1 MEMLPWNDID
11 IAKIG
16 EGWYSHRRNLEW
28 TMTSE
33 KRAFALT
40 LDLEKDFSGAL
51 VDADKILRSHPHITQ
66 LLELLQAEEVKLSV
80 FVVGELLEAYSDVI
94 GLFQH
99 YDCEFHCHSF
109 SHQSPHSNSEEDVSR
124 CRDAFIDHFQSAPL
138 GYRAPDGRINS
149 EGIQNLEKYGFKFDS
164 SFFPSYYPN
173 PAKYLF
179 KTRKPHRLKG
189 TQLLELPNTSFSPLR
204 IMLSISYVKMLGM
217 AGFRRL
223 LRVSS
228 LPEVVVFG
236 SHLHDFFADKEML
249 QQLPR
254 VWKLIYS
261 RNAEKGLKYL
271 TDTLRYFRDK
281 GYRFEYMSE
290 ISTRYRAKLDL

>member
-1 MEMLPWNDID
+1 MSVKE
-11 IAKIG
+11 
-16 EGWYSHRRNLEW
+16 R
-28 TMTSE
+28 T
-33 KRAFALT
+33 FAMT

-51 VDADKILRSHPHITQ
+51 ENEDRLLRSHALTAE
-66 LLELLQAEEVKLSV
+66 LLELLQAEQVKLSV
-80 FVVGELLEAYSDVI
+80 FVVGELLEKYSDVI
-94 GLFQH
+94 ELFQR

-109 SHQSPHSNSEEDVSR
+109 SHKSPHSNSEEDVSR
-124 CRDAFIDHFQSAPL
+124 SRNSFLAHFNTPPL

-189 TQLLELPNTSFSPLR
+189 TRLLELPNTSFSPLR

-217 AGFRRL
+217 ASFKRL

-228 LPEVVVFG
+228 LPEVIVFG
-236 SHLHDFFADKEML
+236 SHLHDFFADEEML

-254 VWKLIYS
+254 VWKWIYS
-261 RNAEKGLKYL
+261 RNADRGLEYL
-271 TDTLRYFRDK
+271 TDTLRYFRDQ

-290 ISTRYRAKLDL
+290 MCARYRTKLDL

>member
-1 MEMLPWNDID
+1 MIE
-11 IAKIG
+11 KRK
-16 EGWYSHRRNLEW
+16 EGWYSHRQDLEPR
-28 TMTSE
+28 MTVKE
-33 KRAFALT
+33 RAFAMT

-51 VDADKILRSHPHITQ
+51 ENEDKILRSHAHITE
-66 LLELLQAEEVKLSV
+66 LLELLQTEQVKLSV
-80 FVVGELLEAYSDVI
+80 FVVGELLETYSDVI
-94 GLFQH
+94 GLFQL

-109 SHQSPHSNSEEDVSR
+109 SHKSPQSNSEEDVR
-124 CRDAFIDHFQSAPL
+124 LCRDSFIAYFNNPPL

-149 EGIQNLEKYGFKFDS
+149 EGIKNLEKYGFKFDS

-189 TQLLELPNTSFSPLR
+189 TQLLELPNTSFSPFR

-217 AGFRRL
+217 ASFRRL

-236 SHLHDFFADKEML
+236 SHLHDFFADEDML

-254 VWKLIYS
+254 VWKWIYS
-261 RNAEKGLKYL
+261 RNAEKGLEYL
-271 TDTLRYFRDK
+271 AETLKYFRDQ

-290 ISTRYRAKLDL
+290 MCTRYRTKLNV

>member
-1 MEMLPWNDID
+1 MPYIE
-11 IAKIG
+11 KRE
-16 EGWYSHRRNLEW
+16 EGWYSHRQDLED
-28 TMTSE
+28 TMTAKE
-33 KRAFALT
+33 RTFAMT

-51 VDADKILRSHPHITQ
+51 ENEDKILRSHAHITQ
-66 LLELLQAEEVKLSV
+66 LLELLRAEEVKLSV

-94 GLFQH
+94 ELFQR
-99 YDCEFHCHSF
+99 YGCEFHCHSF
-109 SHQSPHSNSEEDVSR
+109 SHQSPHSNSEEDVRR
-124 CRDAFIDHFQSAPL
+124 CRDSFIDFFQSSPL

-189 TQLLELPNTSFSPLR
+189 TGLLELPNTSFSPLR

-249 QQLPR
+249 QQLPK
-254 VWKLIYS
+254 VWKWIYS
-261 RNAEKGLKYL
+261 RNAEKGLEYL
-271 TDTLRYFRDK
+271 TETLRYFREH

-290 ISTRYRAKLDL
+290 MCAHYRTKLDL